1 MVSVVSR
8 TGKPLMPTTEYKARR
23 LLKKGRA
30 EIFCRHPFTVRILD
44 RDDGNTQPIEYKSD
58 TGYLHVGISIC
69 SDNHEYV
76 SEQRDLL
83 ADETEKHND
92 RRKYRRARRNRKRY
106 RTARFDNRRASKKPG
121 WVAPSLKNRME
132 RQTDLFRK
140 YASVIPITQAT
151 FEMGMFDTQLL
162 KALSEGK
169 PVPGGIDYQH
179 GEQYGMETLRA
190 AVFARDGHKCIV
202 CGRGIPEK
210 AILHEHHIGFWKGDR
225 SDRPGN
231 LATVC
236 EKCHTSKNHKPGGKL
251 YGLEPKLKP
260 LGAATYMTAVRF
272 MMLKILRAMRPDI
285 TIRIQYGA
293 KTKLS
298 RKELKVSKSHANDA
312 YAIGQM
318 HPKHRTNTQY
328 YRKRRRN
335 NRILE
340 KFYDAR
346 YIDIRDGQK
355 KAGSQLGCNRTDRR
369 ELRMS
374 AKNERIYHGEKVSKG
389 RRTIRTRHYMI
400 QPGTILRINGHL
412 EVAKGIHCNGSRVML
427 ASGKSIAVKAVTA
440 KQYPGGWILAG

>member
-1 MVSVVSR
+1 MVTVVSR
-8 TGKPLMPTTEYKARR
+8 TGKPLMPTTEYKARK

-30 EIFCRHPFTVRILD
+30 EIFCRHPFTIRILD
-44 RDDGNTQPIEYKSD
+44 RNDGNTQPIEYKSD

-69 SDNHEYV
+69 SDKHEYV

-83 ADETEKHND
+83 ADETEKYND

-106 RTARFDNRRASKKPG
+106 RIARFDNRRASKKPG
-121 WVAPSLKNRME
+121 WLAPSLKNRVE

-169 PVPGGIDYQH
+169 SVPEGIDYQH

-190 AVFARDGHKCIV
+190 AVFTRDGYKCII
-202 CGRGIPEK
+202 CGRGIPDK

-225 SDRPGN
+225 TSRPGN

-236 EKCHTSKNHKPGGKL
+236 EKCHTPKNHKPGGKL
-251 YGLEPKLKP
+251 YGLKPKLKS

-272 MMLKILRAMRPDI
+272 MMLNSLRVMRPDV
-285 TIRIQYGA
+285 TFHIQYGA

-298 RKELKVSKSHANDA
+298 RKELKISKSHANDA

-318 HPKHRTNTQY
+318 HPQHRTDTRY

-340 KFYDAR
+340 KFYDAK

-355 KAGSQLGCNRTDRR
+355 KTGSQLGCNRTNRR
-369 ELRMS
+369 EPRIS
-374 AKNERIYHGEKVSKG
+374 EKNERIYRGEKISKG
-389 RRTIRTRHYMI
+389 RRTIRTRHYKI
-400 QPGTILRINGHL
+400 QPGTMLRINGHL
-412 EVAKGIHCNGSRVML
+412 ETAKGIHCNGSRVMTV
-427 ASGKSIAVKAVTA
+427 SGKSIAVKNVTV
-440 KQYPGGWILAG
+440 KQYSGGWILAR